1 LIDIFQIVENHTDVF
16 MKLKMIPVVLV
27 FLLMSMQA
35 NGNHAN
41 LPLETRDSND
51 AAQGNTILQTESINV
66 PATKFLWLF
75 GGALI
80 GFVAISRRTN
90 L

>member
-1 LIDIFQIVENHTDVF
+1 
-16 MKLKMIPVVLV
+16 MIPVVLL
-27 FLLMSMQA
+27 FLLMSVQA
-35 NGNHAN
+35 YGNHAN
-41 LPLETRDSND
+41 ITSETRDSND
-51 AAQGNTILQTESINV
+51 AAQANTILQTESINV
-66 PATKFLWLF
+66 PTTKFLWLF